1 MEGLSGSDFADVLR
15 GDDADAAEIN
25 IAGPLNGVLTR
36 ISLIDGLQELLGD
49 GVTEFGT
56 GNIILGGGGSDIIE
70 GRGGDDLIDGDK
82 SLNVRISVRSGFDAN
97 GPFGAETEIA
107 TFDSLSDPDLL
118 QNMLDGTWNPG
129 QLQIVREILTGDD
142 GFDTAV
148 FSAPFNDP
156 ITGANNYNIFVN
168 DNGTVDD
175 FSDDIVTV
183 IDNVAGRDGTDTLKG
198 IERLQ
203 FNDLSIT
210 LVPGLNEDPV
220 GLLTLNDDSPQIG
233 QLLTVS
239 AADILD
245 ADNVSLANPTGGITD
260 GPISFTW
267 QVERD
272 PVNAP
277 NVFEDIVA
285 LGGGNPAT
293 AAGNSFRVTPDLAG
307 LLLRVKAVYQDAH
320 GVLETVFSAPTA
332 AVADGVFP
340 TPATPPAE
348 DACCQSRRRSASDP
362 GRPAVHSRPDRDLG
376 KCPGRQC
383 PLPDREL
390 TPAVWPTDG
399 RRNIQQP
406 GAGSDE
412 LRRLGPGLRAADRS
426 DLPRRPGRRLLRRQR
441 PGARRT
447 LSPTPTTPAPST
459 SPMLIHASSPT

>member
-1 MEGLSGSDFADVLR
+1 MAATTRIEGGAGNDQVEAGDGDDIITDLGGDDNLKGNGGNDVIHGGQGFNLIIGGTGSDFIITGEDVSETFAGAGNDFILGAQMNLPTFGNEGDDWIEIGTSDGAGGDNFDPQEDSTVIGHDVFITGGGFDEADGEGGDDIMVFSDGEDHFGGGGGFDWASYANDLLGVTADLITNDLIEPPVAPSNQGILDRFADVEGLSGSDFADVLR
-15 GDDADAAEIN
+15 GDDADAAEID

-49 GVTEFGT
+49 GVTAFGT

-107 TFDSLSDPDLL
+107 TFDSLSDPTLL

-210 LVPGLNEDPV
+210 LV
-220 GLLTLNDDSPQIG
+220 
-233 QLLTVS
+233 
-239 AADILD
+239 
-245 ADNVSLANPTGGITD
+245 
-260 GPISFTW
+260 
-267 QVERD
+267 
-272 PVNAP
+272 
-277 NVFEDIVA
+277 
-285 LGGGNPAT
+285 
-293 AAGNSFRVTPDLAG
+293 
-307 LLLRVKAVYQDAH
+307 
-320 GVLETVFSAPTA
+320 
-332 AVADGVFP
+332 
-340 TPATPPAE
+340 
-348 DACCQSRRRSASDP
+348 RRAQR
-362 GRPAVHSRPDRDLG
+362 
-376 KCPGRQC
+376 
-383 PLPDREL
+383 
-390 TPAVWPTDG
+390 
-399 RRNIQQP
+399 
-406 GAGSDE
+406 
-412 LRRLGPGLRAADRS
+412 GPGWPPD
-426 DLPRRPGRRLLRRQR
+426 P
-441 PGARRT
+441 
-447 LSPTPTTPAPST
+447 
-459 SPMLIHASSPT
+459 